1 MNTMNISVEDIL
13 ATNDQFDDEIISRL
27 KTILESYD
35 VCMELM
41 KESIFCVDSEF
52 ECDINRWKN
61 SVNNLRNYL
70 VSTGLYTDYFMY
82 NFDCACIGS
91 KGGGFLCGGIY
102 HIIIIRQIDG
112 KYKPFIFD
120 SQSYYCLPIKDVQLK
135 KGVYGI
141 LILMVYFTCPYCCK
155 DTWFNVRIDKLNGK
169 KSI

>member
-1 MNTMNISVEDIL
+1 M
-13 ATNDQFDDEIISRL
+13 R
-27 KTILESYD
+27 
-35 VCMELM
+35 
-41 KESIFCVDSEF
+41 
-52 ECDINRWKN
+52 
-61 SVNNLRNYL
+61 
-70 VSTGLYTDYFMY
+70 Y
-82 NFDCACIGS
+82 N
-91 KGGGFLCGGIY
+91 

-155 DTWFNVRIDKLNGK
+155 DTWFSVRIDKLNGK